1 MEFTVFNSR
10 GKFKERKYNMSR
22 ILFIG
27 DPHLRINHFE
37 QAKVFLKWV
46 GEMVILHK
54 PDIVCNLGDTMHNH
68 AVLRS
73 ELMKE
78 FRDHINIIVNCGSDY
93 WYVLGNHDQWKP
105 RDSKYHALQTFEGM
119 KGLTI
124 FDKITQLPQH
134 NITVVPYVQ
143 KFEDFPLNAK
153 GLLITHNTFIGAD
166 YGFKREDCGINADK
180 SNADLIISG
189 HIHKRQQFGK
199 VIYPGTPYAHN
210 ATDVD
215 QTKGLLLFD
224 TGSFKQTFIESP
236 FPKWRSLE
244 FEISPAL
251 DIATL
256 HAALENSL
264 NITDKWI
271 LKVAGPKAELSAY
284 FKSKQY
290 FKLISDKNVIVKTN
304 PTDSEKAKRVQI
316 ESSTPADIISEYI
329 KKVYSGGADKS
340 LIIHKAQEIIK
351 NIQ

>member
-1 MEFTVFNSR
+1 M
-10 GKFKERKYNMSR
+10 K

-27 DPHLRINHFE
+27 DPHLRVNDFE
-37 QAKVFLKWV
+37 QGIEFLKWV
-46 GEMVILHK
+46 EEVALLHK
-54 PDIVCNLGDTMHNH
+54 PDVVCNLGDTFHNH

-73 ELMKE
+73 ELMTE
-78 FRDHINIIVNCGSDY
+78 FRNHVNNIVACGSKY
-93 WYVLGNHDQWKP
+93 WYVLGNHDQYKP
-105 RDSKYHALQTFEGM
+105 KDNKYHALQTFEGLQ
-119 KGLTI
+119 GLTI
-124 FDKITQLPQH
+124 FDTITGLPKH

-143 KFEDFPLNAK
+143 KYEDFPLSAT

-224 TGSFKQTFIESP
+224 TTNFEQTFIESP
-236 FPKWRSLE
+236 FPKWKSLE
-244 FEISPAL
+244 FEISPEL
-251 DIATL
+251 NIAGL
-256 HAALENSL
+256 HAALSKMLNS
-264 NITDKWI
+264 IDKWI
-271 LKVAGPKAELSAY
+271 LKVTGPKAELSAY

-290 FKLISDKNVIVKTN
+290 FKLIDGKNVIVKTN
-304 PTDSEKAKRVQI
+304 PTDAEKQNRVQI
-316 ESSTPADIISEYI
+316 KSSGPADIIDEYVR
-329 KKVYSGGADKS
+329 KVYSGGADKL

-351 NIQ
+351 DIQ